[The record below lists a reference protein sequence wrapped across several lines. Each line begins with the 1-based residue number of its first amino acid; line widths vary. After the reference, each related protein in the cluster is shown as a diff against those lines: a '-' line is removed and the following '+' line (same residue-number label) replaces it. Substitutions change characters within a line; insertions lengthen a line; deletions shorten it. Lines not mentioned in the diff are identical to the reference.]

1 MTVVSLEILPVK
13 GVGEGVSSLS
23 DATELQLSGDR
34 VSHNRVTGPCLSLA
48 ACVRGGE
55 VGE

>member
-23 DATELQLSGDR
+23 DATELQLSGDC